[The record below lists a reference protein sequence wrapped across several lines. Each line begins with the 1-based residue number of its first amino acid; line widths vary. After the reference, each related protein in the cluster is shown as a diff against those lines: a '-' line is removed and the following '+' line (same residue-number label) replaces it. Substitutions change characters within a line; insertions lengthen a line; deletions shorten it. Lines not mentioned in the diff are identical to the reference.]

1 MVGKL
6 KFFVTIIFYGLN
18 RSVLFWNYLDEKAL
32 FLKRILTCFGEN
44 GDTILSLSYKVI
56 LKHKLNS

>member
-6 KFFVTIIFYGLN
+6 KFFVTIIIYGLN

-32 FLKRILTCFGEN
+32 FLKRKYY
-44 GDTILSLSYKVI
+44 GDFDLFW
-56 LKHKLNS
+56 